1 MTKEILQQT
10 APIMGQLDSLN
21 RDANQLRPSLASHRR

>member
-1 MTKEILQQT
+1 MTKDMLQQT

-21 RDANQLRPSLASHRR
+21 REASRLNPTLATERR

>member
-21 RDANQLRPSLASHRR
+21 RDANQLRPSLAGERR